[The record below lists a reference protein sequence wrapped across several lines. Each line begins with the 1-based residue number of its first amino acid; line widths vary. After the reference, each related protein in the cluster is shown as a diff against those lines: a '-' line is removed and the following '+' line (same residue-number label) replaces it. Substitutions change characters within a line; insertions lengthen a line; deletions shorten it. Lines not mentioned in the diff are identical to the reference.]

1 MRTASRLLVAL
12 LLAGPAL
19 AGRAVP
25 AAAQALRPGLLTG
38 RVLDENGQP
47 VGNAV
52 LRATLGAR
60 TILVEGDADGDYR
73 IGGLSAGVWLVSV
86 RRLGYRPVA
95 LEVVMPAEGLRRDLF
110 VETARVALDP
120 VLVAAKWTGVRG
132 IVGDARRITPL
143 PGATVSILGSD
154 ASAGADPLGQ
164 FALAVPG
171 GRTVLLRVKRAGYA
185 TRLVSVRVPA
195 ERYLDVEL
203 GLDTLGRPSRDLWI
217 WRDLDQRL
225 KYATPR
231 AALVDR
237 DELEASDAVSLG
249 TALQLAASVQKL
261 GLVVNRRACVFVNG
275 VPKPAYPVDAILA
288 GNVEFVEVYPP
299 GSELTRTLALKWPPG
314 ATCGVPDGTIRAP
327 SAGARQVAQFVSVWL
342 RAP

>member
-1 MRTASRLLVAL
+1 M
-12 LLAGPAL
+12 
-19 AGRAVP
+19 
-25 AAAQALRPGLLTG
+25 
-38 RVLDENGQP
+38 
-47 VGNAV
+47 
-52 LRATLGAR
+52 
-60 TILVEGDADGDYR
+60 
-73 IGGLSAGVWLVSV
+73 
-86 RRLGYRPVA
+86 
-95 LEVVMPAEGLRRDLF
+95 RRDLF

-154 ASAGADPLGQ
+154 ASAGADSLGQ

-171 GRTVLLRVKRAGYA
+171 GRTVLLRVERAGYA

-288 GNVEFVEVYPP
+288 GNVEFVEVVSRREVVQRTWER
-299 GSELTRTLALKWPPG
+299 GAGETWACGTGASAVGVAGVLTGRTDREVLVHLRGGDLRIAWPEGGHVRKTGP
-314 ATCGVPDGTIRAP
+314 AVAVFDGTWPIG
-327 SAGARQVAQFVSVWL
+327 S
-342 RAP
+342 